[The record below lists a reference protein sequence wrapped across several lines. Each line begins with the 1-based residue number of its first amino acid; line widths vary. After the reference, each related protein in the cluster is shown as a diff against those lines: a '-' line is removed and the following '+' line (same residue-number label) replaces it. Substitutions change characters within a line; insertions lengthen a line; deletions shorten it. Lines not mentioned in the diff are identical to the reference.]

1 MRIEIIY
8 KLVPIIGK
16 CEMMLMQMH
25 ISPWLVNTLYA
36 VYALLV
42 VSSILVIV
50 SENRN
55 PAKSL
60 AWILALIFLP
70 FLGLLLYMVFGQRL
84 RNATILS
91 QQNREKLFNSNK
103 LPDVDIDV
111 LSLSENNKQLI
122 KMCNRFRSARFYPG
136 NEVQMFIKGQD
147 KFDFLIEDI
156 RAAKKFVHIQ
166 YFIFRNDELGRKVR
180 DELIAAVNRGVEVR
194 LLYDDMGCFTV
205 GPRFFREM
213 KKKGIEVR
221 AYMRIFQFRPS
232 WRINYRNHRKIVVID
247 GEVGYIGGM
256 NVADRY
262 VNGDKDLSWRDTHI
276 RIEGPAVHGLQ
287 MSFAVDWCYESKN
300 LLSDEKYFPKLPPM
314 GDKGVQIVMSG
325 PTGGWDTIAMMCE
338 KIVSMAH
345 DYVYIQ
351 TPYFLPTD
359 SLVYALQV
367 AALSGVDVR
376 VMIPYRTDWV
386 VMRWGSFSYISQM
399 LSAGV
404 KVYLYQPGMMHAK
417 TIVADDELVSIG
429 SANFDFRSF
438 EHNFE
443 TNALVYGKELALQVK
458 EDFMNDMQHCRLIDN
473 KEEWRKR
480 PLWHKVCESVVRLVS
495 PVL

>member
-1 MRIEIIY
+1 
-8 KLVPIIGK
+8 
-16 CEMMLMQMH
+16 MH
-25 ISPWLVNTLYA
+25 ISAWLLNGLYITY
-36 VYALLV
+36 VVLV
-42 VSSILVIV
+42 LSSIFVVI

-55 PAKSL
+55 ASKSL

-70 FLGLLLYMVFGQRL
+70 VIGLLLYLLFGQSL
-84 RNATILS
+84 RHETLLTKS
-91 QQNREKLFNSNK
+91 NRAKLFNSNK
-103 LPDVDIDV
+103 LPDVDIE
-111 LSLSENNKQLI
+111 SLPFSENNKQLI
-122 KMCNRFRSARFYPG
+122 KMCNRLESSRFYPNNDVRIYVRG
-136 NEVQMFIKGQD
+136 KD
-147 KFDFLIEDI
+147 KFDDLLYDI
-156 RAAKKFVHIQ
+156 RQAQKFIHIQ
-166 YFIFRNDELGRKVR
+166 YFIFRDDVLGRSIR
-180 DELIAAVNRGVEVR
+180 DALVEAVERGVEVR

-205 GPRFFREM
+205 NRRFFKNMAKR
-213 KKKGIEVR
+213 GIEVQ

-232 WRINYRNHRKIVVID
+232 WRLNFRNHRKIVVID
-247 GEVGYIGGM
+247 GIVGYIGGM
-256 NVADRY
+256 NIADRY
-262 VNGDKDLSWRDTHI
+262 VNGDKDLSWRDTHM
-276 RIEGPAVHGLQ
+276 RIAGQAVHGLQ
-287 MSFAVDWCYESKN
+287 MSFSVDWCSENKN
-300 LLSDEKYFPKLPPM
+300 VLSDEKYFPRLSPV
-314 GDKGVQIVMSG
+314 GNTGVQIILSG
-325 PTGGWDTIAMMCE
+325 PIGPWNTIAMMCE

-376 VMIPYRTDWV
+376 IMIPNRTDWV

-404 KVYLYQPGMMHAK
+404 KIYLYQPGMLHAK

-443 TNALVYGKELALQVK
+443 TNALVYCKDQALRVK
-458 EDFMNDMQHCRLIDN
+458 EDFMIDAQHCVLIDN
-473 KEEWRKR
+473 LEQWRQR
-480 PLWHKVCESVVRLVS
+480 PFIQKLFESVVRLIS